1 MPREHRGDF
10 TESDVGT
17 HAAASRGPLRHT
29 AALRAAPTGVADPTR
44 GTIVAIAFPLVAVL
58 LTAGLAVTRGIE
70 VSGSPAL
77 LVALF
82 VAAAASERLTI
93 QFGPRSRYTASTPA
107 IVLSGLVGGPLVG
120 ALAGGSTQVASGDT
134 VWRRRAAEGG
144 AGALQGIAA
153 GCVGLVAW
161 SEAAGAVAVVLGAYL
176 AAIAA
181 NTVCRGLT
189 MIERRTRPFA
199 QTWTRGVLVDLVEAV
214 VLAPLLA
221 TLLFVA
227 QASPPLVVGVVASLV
242 LGLLLIERIRSK
254 AASALAREQE
264 NARRD
269 QLTGAPN
276 RRAFEEAL
284 SVEHQRVV
292 RGGQPAGLFMI
303 DIDRFKSIND
313 RFGHDVGDDV
323 LVAVVGRLQHGLRG
337 IDVVARWGGEEIT
350 VLAPGIRSRRGLE
363 QFSERIRRLVGD
375 EPLVAGR
382 TALPVTVSVG
392 GTLLDG
398 SQPPGEAIRR
408 SDAAMYEAKHRR
420 DSWVV
425 KLPPRLTL
433 HLESA

>member
-1 MPREHRGDF
+1 MPRERSREF
-10 TESDVGT
+10 TEGDVGT
-17 HAAASRGPLRHT
+17 HAAASRGPLRRT

-44 GTIVAIAFPLVAVL
+44 GTIVALAFPLVAGA
-58 LTAGLAVTRGIE
+58 LTVGIALVQGIE
-70 VSGSPAL
+70 VTGTPAL
-77 LVALF
+77 VAALF
-82 VAAAASERLTI
+82 VAAAASERLTV

-107 IVLSGLVGGPLVG
+107 VVLSGLVGGPLVG
-120 ALAGGSTQVASGDT
+120 VVAGAGTQLVSGDT
-134 VWRRRAAEGG
+134 VWRRRSAEGG
-144 AGALQGIAA
+144 VGALQGIAA

-161 SEAAGAVAVVLGAYL
+161 SGAAGAVAVVLGAYL
-176 AAIAA
+176 AAIVV
-181 NTVCRGLT
+181 NTACRGLT
-189 MIERRTRPFA
+189 MLERRTRPFA
-199 QTWTRGVLVDLVEAV
+199 QTWARGIAVDLVEAV

-221 TLLFVA
+221 TLLYVA
-227 QASPPLVVGVVASLV
+227 QESPALVVGVVASLV
-242 LGLLLIERIRSK
+242 LGLLLVERIRTA

-284 SVEHQRVV
+284 AVEHARIV
-292 RGGQPAGLFMI
+292 RGGQPAGLFVI

-313 RFGHDVGDDV
+313 RFGHDVGDEV
-323 LVAVVGRLQHGLRG
+323 LVRVVERLREGLRG

-350 VLAPGIRSRRGLE
+350 VLAPGVRSRRGLE

-375 EPLVAGR
+375 EPLAAKR

-398 SQPPGEAIRR
+398 SQAPGEALRR
-408 SDAAMYEAKHRR
+408 ADSAMYEAKRRR

-425 KLPPRLTL
+425 TLPPRLTL